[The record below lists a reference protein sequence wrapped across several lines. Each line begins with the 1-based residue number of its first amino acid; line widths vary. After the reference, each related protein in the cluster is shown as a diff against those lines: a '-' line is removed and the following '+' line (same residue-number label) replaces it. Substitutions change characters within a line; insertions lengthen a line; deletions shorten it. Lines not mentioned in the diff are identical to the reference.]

1 MADMETMSGRMGAD
15 MRHVFHETGRL
26 WPVADAHGATVLF
39 GSKDA
44 ADLYAAEHDATVG
57 APMPTMKAAA
67 LWSAARMT
75 LAADGGS
82 YEITA
87 LPDVERRTDAKRPG
101 ARVRGALNGS
111 PRKDPGGRARPRRPR
126 GPRRRQDSGKGPRP
140 ESGDRPPRVPR
151 TALDGGGPMTRRY
164 YAVLTRTDMPIIPYH
179 VHAFDSAAR
188 RDAWCAGPVPRG
200 FDAQPATAHAA
211 LRDLRAD
218 MRLDDAW
225 GATVDEYLE
234 RHPERWHDGA
244 HDATTADA
252 AAALHV
258 WWRWCEVNRWE
269 HETWAVYTPMD
280 DPADAALAVRLGERL
295 RELQSNSG
303 VLDRMF
309 TGFSD
314 RLPNG
319 ERADTGWAPPTSTAV
334 MDDGLRER
342 MRRAVGAWTWQEFL
356 GAVYKLGL
364 FRED

>member
-1 MADMETMSGRMGAD
+1 
-15 MRHVFHETGRL
+15 
-26 WPVADAHGATVLF
+26 
-39 GSKDA
+39 
-44 ADLYAAEHDATVG
+44 
-57 APMPTMKAAA
+57 
-67 LWSAARMT
+67 MT
-75 LAADGGS
+75 
-82 YEITA
+82 
-87 LPDVERRTDAKRPG
+87 
-101 ARVRGALNGS
+101 
-111 PRKDPGGRARPRRPR
+111 
-126 GPRRRQDSGKGPRP
+126 
-140 ESGDRPPRVPR
+140 
-151 TALDGGGPMTRRY
+151 TRRF
-164 YAVLTRTDMPIIPYH
+164 YAVLTRMDMPIIPYH

-200 FDAQPATAHAA
+200 FDVQPAAAHAA

-218 MRLDDAW
+218 MRLDGVW
-225 GATVDEYLE
+225 GATVDQYLE

-269 HETWAVYTPMD
+269 HETWAVYTPLD
-280 DPADAALAVRLGERL
+280 DPSDAELAVRLGERL
-295 RELQSNSG
+295 RELKPYSD

-319 ERADTGWAPPTSTAV
+319 ERADTGWAPPMSTAV

-342 MRRAVGAWTWQEFL
+342 MRRAVGARTWQEFL
-356 GAVYKLGL
+356 DAVYKLGL